1 MGDPEPGVS
10 IIFVILLLS
19 DMFLYGFDAAISGLN
34 EKEVERR
41 AQEDKDAK
49 SIKLLK
55 IISQPMH
62 YRNMVQLAATLINV
76 VAGAVY
82 LKLWMHLLEGGLRS
96 LAEEKMLSLSVPAG
110 ILATAFTVL
119 AAVIAVLALLY
130 IFLTFGV
137 LLPKR
142 VAERIPEKWAYVCV
156 GPVMILIRL
165 FAPFTG
171 IVSATVQG
179 ILFLFGVRGGENE
192 SDVTEEE
199 IINMVQEGFEQGVIE
214 DSEAEMISNIFAYG
228 DKEAQDIMTHRSNV
242 VAVDGNMHLKDAIDF
257 MLAGTNSRY
266 PVYEENI
273 DHIIGILHLKDAMR
287 YHRRDASA
295 DGCIKDLDGLL
306 REAYFVPQT
315 KNIDELFEEMQS
327 RKLQMVIVVD
337 EYGQMDGLVAME
349 DILEEIVGN
358 ILDEYDEDTAYIED
372 KGNDE
377 YVMEGKTP
385 LEDLT
390 DRFGIRFDGE
400 EFETLNGFMIYR
412 LDHIPEPGEEFDV
425 DYEGYNFK
433 ILSVENKMVQSVLV
447 TKLPDREGEE
457 SLEAQETAKPDEDS
471 EMPGTAENP
480 ESFEN

>member
-1 MGDPEPGVS
+1 MEDAGPGAG
-10 IIFVILLLS
+10 IIFVILLFM
-19 DMFLYGFDAAISGLN
+19 DMFLYGFGSAIAELN

-41 AQEDKDAK
+41 AGEKDAK
-49 SIKLLK
+49 SIRLME
-55 IISQPMH
+55 IIRHPNR
-62 YRNMVQLAATLINV
+62 YANTVQLTTTLINV
-76 VAGAVY
+76 IAGAVY
-82 LKLWMHLLEGGLRS
+82 LNLWIRFLERNLSRF
-96 LAEEKMLSLSVPAG
+96 AESKALSMGVSAG
-110 ILATAFTVL
+110 VIGIVFSVL
-119 AAVIAVLALLY
+119 ASVISALALLY

-142 VAERIPEKWAYVCV
+142 VAAKAPEKWAYACV
-156 GPVMILIRL
+156 GPATALIKML
-165 FAPFTG
+165 APFTG
-171 IVSATVQG
+171 LVNATVTA
-179 ILFLFGVRGGENE
+179 ILFVFGVRGDEDEN
-192 SDVTEEE
+192 DVTEEE
-199 IINMVQEGFEQGVIE
+199 IINMVQEGFEQGVLE
-214 DSEAEMISNIFAYG
+214 DSEAEMISNIFTYG

-242 VAVDGNMHLKDAIDF
+242 VAIDGSMHLKDAIDF

-273 DHIIGILHLKDAMR
+273 DHIIGVLHLKDAMR
-287 YHRRDASA
+287 YHRRDDSS
-295 DGCIKDLDGLL
+295 DGCIRDLEGLL

-327 RKLQMVIVVD
+327 RKLQMAIVVD

-358 ILDEYDEDTAYIED
+358 ILDEYDEDTEYIED

-385 LEDLT
+385 LEDLAE
-390 DRFGIRFDGE
+390 RFGINFDGE

-425 DYEGYNFK
+425 DYQGYNFR

-447 TKLPDREGEE
+447 TKLPEETGETDPKDGGRPKEQTKPSGENEQSALEE
-457 SLEAQETAKPDEDS
+457 SAK
-471 EMPGTAENP
+471 
-480 ESFEN
+480 

>member
-1 MGDPEPGVS
+1 MEDAGPTAG
-10 IIFVILLLS
+10 IIFLVLLFA
-19 DMFLYGFDAAISGLN
+19 DMFLYGFGAAISNLN

-41 AQEDKDAK
+41 AEEEKDAK
-49 SIKLLK
+49 SRRLLK
-55 IISQPMH
+55 IISRPDR
-62 YRNMVQLAATLINV
+62 YVNMVQLIATLVNL

-82 LKLWMHLLEGGLRS
+82 LNLWVKIAEHLLRGA
-96 LAEEKMLSLSVPAG
+96 AEERMLAMNVPSETLTVVFG
-110 ILATAFTVL
+110 VL
-119 AAVIAVLALLY
+119 AAVLSALALLY

-142 VAERIPEKWAYVCV
+142 IAARMPEKWAYACI
-156 GPVMILIRL
+156 GPVSVLMKI

-171 IVSATVQG
+171 FVSITVRG
-179 ILFLFGVRGGENE
+179 ILFLLGMREDENE

-228 DKEAQDIMTHRSNV
+228 DKQAQDIMTHRSNV
-242 VAVDGNMHLKDAIDF
+242 VAIDGNMHLKDAIDF

-273 DHIIGILHLKDAMR
+273 DHIIGVLHLKDAMR
-287 YHRRDASA
+287 YHREDASA
-295 DGCIKDLDGLL
+295 DGCIKDMEGLL
-306 REAYFVPQT
+306 REPHFVPRT

-327 RKLQMVIVVD
+327 HKLQMVIVVD

-358 ILDEYDEDTAYIED
+358 ILDEYDEDTEYIED

-377 YVMEGKTP
+377 YIMEGKTP

-390 DRFGIRFDGE
+390 ERFGINFDGE

-425 DYEGYNFK
+425 DYQGYNFK
-433 ILSVENKMVQSVLV
+433 ILSVENKMIQSVLV
-447 TKLPDREGEE
+447 TKLPEEAPENETSDISGERTEKHLEKHSEG
-457 SLEAQETAKPDEDS
+457 
-471 EMPGTAENP
+471 
-480 ESFEN
+480 